1 MHAGWPKQ
9 VTVVATREGP
19 SGCAISGKALG
30 GIFCGQHFQLTL
42 TVTDCFSNSR
52 QAPVTSCCIHTPT
65 SRLAGALFI
74 DDNIAGLR
82 APRESPHKPQL
93 KHISSQCNC
102 PPESSTLR
110 RCVSLHRKA
119 VNA

>member
-19 SGCAISGKALG
+19 SGCAISGSALG

-52 QAPVTSCCIHTPT
+52 QAPVTSCWTHTPP
-65 SRLAGALFI
+65 LV
-74 DDNIAGLR
+74 GLLGL
-82 APRESPHKPQL
+82 S
-93 KHISSQCNC
+93 
-102 PPESSTLR
+102 
-110 RCVSLHRKA
+110 
-119 VNA
+119 